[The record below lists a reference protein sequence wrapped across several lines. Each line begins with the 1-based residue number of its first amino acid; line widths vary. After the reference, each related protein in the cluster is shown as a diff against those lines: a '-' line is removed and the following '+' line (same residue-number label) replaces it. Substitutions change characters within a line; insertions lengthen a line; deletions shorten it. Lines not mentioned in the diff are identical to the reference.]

1 MMIFVTVGSVAPF
14 DALIE
19 KVDELAGKGAIT
31 DVVCQIGDGS
41 YVPKNAEWF
50 RFEKG
55 LGERYRRADLVISHN
70 GAGTLFELLALGK
83 KAIAVPNPGTVQVDN
98 IDIVLKLSRDEHI
111 LHCVEVEDLEGC
123 ISKASG
129 WEPAPYSEPKC
140 EIPELIAKYLLRGPK
155 KK

>member
-19 KVDELAGKGAIT
+19 RVDELAGRGAIC
-31 DVVCQIGDGS
+31 DVVCQIGDGN
-41 YVPKNAEWF
+41 YIPKNTEWF

-55 LGERYRRADLVISHN
+55 LGERYREADMVVTHN

-98 IDIVLKLSRDEHI
+98 IDIVLKLSRDGHI
-111 LHCVEVEDLEGC
+111 LLCMELDELEEFLR
-123 ISKASG
+123 KAPA
-129 WEPAPYSEPKC
+129 WEPVPYTPPKC
-140 EIPELIAKYLLRGPK
+140 ELPELIAKYLLRTSK